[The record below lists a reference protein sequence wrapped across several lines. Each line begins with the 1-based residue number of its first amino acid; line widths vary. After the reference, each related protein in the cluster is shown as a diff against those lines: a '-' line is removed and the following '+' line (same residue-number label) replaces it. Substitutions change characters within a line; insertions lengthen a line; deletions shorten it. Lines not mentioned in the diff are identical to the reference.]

1 MALPISTN
9 ISHFTTMFKSSRA
22 SMDRST
28 VQQQH
33 GHSTHGTT
41 SAHST
46 RAAAAAAAAGSTLP
60 TTHTRTQQQ
69 DVHTVQRWIGRW
81 LGRWFAFLRVS
92 CCCNS
97 ASICLEWVSGR
108 LRWVFCRTGTGRMT
122 VSHVF
127 CCEVAAS
134 EQGPTQE
141 PTHTEDR
148 THGFLMQKPV
158 LESEKRLAAIAG
170 SPSTRRT

>member
-33 GHSTHGTT
+33 GHSTHAQHPHTAHGQQQQQQRE
-41 SAHST
+41 AHSQPHTHAHSNRTCT
-46 RAAAAAAAAGSTLP
+46 RFRDGSG
-60 TTHTRTQQQ
+60 
-69 DVHTVQRWIGRW
+69 DGWEMVCV
-81 LGRWFAFLRVS
+81 FARF

-134 EQGPTQE
+134 EPAPTQE